1 MSSKK
6 LTKTLK
12 KHEARYRYW
21 SILVTER
28 DFFPDKNTEFKVEF
42 AGKTFALK
50 VSQKNVVITSQ
61 FYEKCNFSEKD
72 RIILTKKKEKFY
84 LMDAP
89 DTQLYPEIGKKD

>member
-21 SILVTER
+21 SILVKER

-42 AGKTFALK
+42 AGTTYDLK
-50 VSQKNVVITSQ
+50 VSQKNVVMTSQ
-61 FYEKCNFSEKD
+61 FYEKYIFSEND
-72 RIILTKKKEKFY
+72 RIILTKKKQNLF

-89 DTQLYPEIGKKD
+89 DTQLYPKI

>member
-21 SILVTER
+21 SILVIER

-42 AGKTFALK
+42 AGTTFDLK
-50 VSQKNVVITSQ
+50 VSQKNVVMTSQ
-61 FYEKCNFSEKD
+61 FYEKHDFSEND
-72 RIILTKKKEKFY
+72 RIILTKKKENYY

-89 DTQLYPEIGKKD
+89 DTQLYPNIGKKD